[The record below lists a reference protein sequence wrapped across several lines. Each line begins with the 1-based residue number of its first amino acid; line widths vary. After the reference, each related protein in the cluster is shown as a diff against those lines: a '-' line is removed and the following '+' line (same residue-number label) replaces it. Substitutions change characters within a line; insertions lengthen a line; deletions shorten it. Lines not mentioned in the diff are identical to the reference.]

1 MMNTGRRN
9 AGQPRLK
16 RDGVTLLNTAN
27 PVASSSRSDVQEVF
41 GQHLRRTAKIPSSL
55 CIEDQNRGAGVFS
68 EFIWTGVVVRSQ
80 SPKSPVRQFPIY
92 GVGAPPASLEA
103 MHAFV
108 LADVYDFA
116 DLASPNDETA
126 RGRTWAKAHYPFAHL
141 RTGSDLGFACC
152 QRHQPMIDAR
162 CHPGIVL

>member
-27 PVASSSRSDVQEVF
+27 PVASSSRGDVQEVF
-41 GQHLRRTAKIPSSL
+41 GQHLRLTAKIPSSL
-55 CIEDQNRGAGVFS
+55 CIEDQNRGASVFS
-68 EFIWTGVVVRSQ
+68 EFIWTGVVLRSQ
-80 SPKSPVRQFPIY
+80 PLKSPIRLLPIY
-92 GVGAPPASLEA
+92 GVGAPPVSLEA
-103 MHAFV
+103 MQTFV
-108 LADVYDFA
+108 LADVDDFA
-116 DLASPNDETA
+116 DLSRPNDKAA
-126 RGRTWAKAHYPFAHL
+126 RGRTWAKTHDPFAHL
-141 RTGSDLGFACC
+141 RAGSDLRLACC